1 MVTLDTV
8 LDTRIA
14 TQRLAGNGLTRA
26 VDVVSLL
33 ACVQSQE
40 RGHAFWSLG
49 MRTAGLTYADVQG
62 EFDAGAFLRTHILRP
77 TWHFVA
83 AADLRWIQAVTAAR
97 VQQLNG
103 TIYRQQGLDPRERD
117 RALKL
122 IVNELA
128 GELYPTRV
136 ELGRVLAAEGLR
148 LAYLIMNAELEG
160 VICSGPMRGAQHTYA
175 LVSERVGQSANGDAD
190 ELAYRFFAGH
200 GPASVNDFARW
211 SSLTVSQCN
220 QAVEGAA
227 DRLGS
232 EILDGS
238 RLWFDPAAAPRP
250 TASDRA
256 MLLPLYDELTLSY
269 PVINFARA
277 GQHPHQPGA
286 DRHVG
291 SVIVD
296 KMDVGTWR
304 RTVKGRKLIMELT
317 LAPSVDVD
325 QRAAVEDEAARLAGF
340 LGKEL
345 QLA

>member
-1 MVTLDTV
+1 M

-14 TQRLAGNGLTRA
+14 TQRLAGNGLARA

-40 RGHAFWSLG
+40 HAHAFWSLG
-49 MRTAGLTYADVQG
+49 MRTAGLTYAEVQG

-128 GELYPTRV
+128 GGASLTRA

-175 LVSERVGQSANGDAD
+175 LVSERVGQLRDRGR
-190 ELAYRFFAGH
+190 ERAG
-200 GPASVNDFARW
+200 
-211 SSLTVSQCN
+211 
-220 QAVEGAA
+220 
-227 DRLGS
+227 
-232 EILDGS
+232 
-238 RLWFDPAAAPRP
+238 
-250 TASDRA
+250 
-256 MLLPLYDELTLSY
+256 LPVLRRS
-269 PVINFARA
+269 RA
-277 GQHPHQPGA
+277 GQRQGLRPLVIADGDASAIRPSKAPPTGSGARSVEGSTAVVRPG
-286 DRHVG
+286 
-291 SVIVD
+291 
-296 KMDVGTWR
+296 R
-304 RTVKGRKLIMELT
+304 RTGTDDERPGD
-317 LAPSVDVD
+317 AA
-325 QRAAVEDEAARLAGF
+325 AAVRRADAQLSRDQLRTAPGSIRTSRVLIVTWAA
-340 LGKEL
+340 
-345 QLA
+345 